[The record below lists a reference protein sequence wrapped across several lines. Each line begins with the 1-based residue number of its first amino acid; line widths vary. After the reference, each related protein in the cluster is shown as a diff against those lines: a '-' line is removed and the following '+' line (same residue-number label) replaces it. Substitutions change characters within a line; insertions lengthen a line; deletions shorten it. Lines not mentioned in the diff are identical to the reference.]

1 MKPSKIIAAIICLS
15 LILISAG
22 CTDSTDTPSETAP
35 TEETQVAE
43 QPTEPSTTVPPTEES
58 ETTSSTE
65 SSVYVTDLNL
75 QEEWIQISNIGSS
88 PVSLDGWKIEDEGSK
103 HTYTFPSYTL
113 NAGSTVTV
121 YTGKGTDSEIELYWQ
136 LDDPILNYDDTVYL
150 YDDSGKLVSKRASR
164 LVLTE

>member
-1 MKPSKIIAAIICLS
+1 MRFSTILGITFCLLLVFS
-15 LILISAG
+15 VAG
-22 CTDSTDTPSETAP
+22 CTDSKPAPSEKALP
-35 TEETQVAE
+35 QESLPAE
-43 QPTEPSTTVPPTEES
+43 QP
-58 ETTSSTE
+58 TSSTE

-88 PVSLDGWKIEDEGSK
+88 PVSLAGWKIEDEGNK

-121 YTGKGTDSEIELYWQ
+121 YTGKGTDSEVELYWQ

-150 YDDSGKLVSKRASR
+150 YDDTGKLVSKRASK

>member
-1 MKPSKIIAAIICLS
+1 MTEKSGTTSSGNGAYS
-15 LILISAG
+15 
-22 CTDSTDTPSETAP
+22 ST
-35 TEETQVAE
+35 V
-43 QPTEPSTTVPPTEES
+43 STTEES

-88 PVSLDGWKIEDEGSK
+88 PVSLADWKIADEGNK

-113 NAGSTVTV
+113 NTGSTVTV
-121 YTGKGTDSEIELYWQ
+121 YTGKGTDSESEFYWQ

-150 YDDSGKLVSKRASR
+150 YDGSGKLVSKRASK